1 MSPQDKSFAQVPDFR
16 LENGD
21 RLIVPNRPD
30 YVQVFGAVN
39 SESAMFWQPGKTV
52 SDYLEQSGVS
62 SSADEDAVF
71 VMRANG
77 MVISNSGRWM
87 SIKGKE
93 TLPGDIVVVP
103 EKVDVETTWNA
114 FVRGTKDISQI
125 FANFGLAGAAIH
137 TMNK

>member
-1 MSPQDKSFAQVPDFR
+1 MMAAPLGQA
-16 LENGD
+16 
-21 RLIVPNRPD
+21 
-30 YVQVFGAVN
+30 
-39 SESAMFWQPGKTV
+39 
-52 SDYLEQSGVS
+52 GVS

-77 MVISNSGRWM
+77 MVISNAGRWM

-93 TLPGDIVVVP
+93 ALPGDIVVVP